1 MQPTSGSAFARQ
13 GKCKMLF
20 IIKVYADEQ
29 VYEYEY
35 GLLEHAH
42 EHLRQEQ
49 SYTELYLYCEG
60 CEWFIEAVNSNNWFR

>member
-1 MQPTSGSAFARQ
+1 
-13 GKCKMLF
+13 MLY

-49 SYTELYLYCEG
+49 SYAEMYLYCEG
-60 CEWFIEAVNSNNWFR
+60 CEWFIEAVNSNNWF